1 MTIRVLATLLAACAV
16 TLLAAGPVAAA
27 KPDKAAFELTLLHN
41 NDAESRLL
49 TGNSTANYGGAARFA
64 TVVDRLRAESARP
77 PRSPRRGTLMVS
89 SGDNFLAGLNL
100 NASFEKGIPWYD
112 SIAFNRF
119 GYDAA
124 TIGNHEF
131 DFGPDR
137 LADFIEGTDRRV
149 PFVSANLDVSA
160 EPRLQR
166 LARQG
171 RIRPSTIVKRRG
183 ERIGVIGLTTPL
195 LPTISSPRNVEVS
208 DDLAGIV
215 NAEARRLDRRGVDI
229 IVLSSHLQGVDSERA
244 LVADL
249 RRVDV
254 VIAGGGDE
262 LLANPDDLLVP
273 IGGDPASGFPTPFGP
288 YPLLEDDAEGDE
300 VPIVTTAGE
309 LLYVGRLTM
318 RFDKRGELLD
328 VVDSR
333 SGPVRVS
340 GRAGDP
346 DIAEPDPELVA
357 AVDVPL
363 QEYRAQLEANIIGV
377 SEVPLDARNQ
387 EIRSHETGLGDLVA
401 DGFLYTVN
409 REAAAEGRPV
419 ADVAFSNGGGIRTNS
434 LLLATATPAAPA
446 NVSEA
451 LTFDVLPFDNI
462 LVTVPSVSRD
472 QFKALMEH
480 GVARLPVA
488 DGRFPQ
494 IAGFSM
500 VVNPAAPVG
509 SRVVSIALAN
519 GTPIVA
525 GGAVVDGSAI
535 NVATT
540 NFTANGGDGYPF
552 AGTTAV
558 PSTIPY
564 QQGLFR
570 FLVAADG
577 LNGRITAA
585 RYPVAGAGR
594 IDLTP

>member
-1 MTIRVLATLLAACAV
+1 
-16 TLLAAGPVAAA
+16 
-27 KPDKAAFELTLLHN
+27 
-41 NDAESRLL
+41 
-49 TGNSTANYGGAARFA
+49 
-64 TVVDRLRAESARP
+64 
-77 PRSPRRGTLMVS
+77 
-89 SGDNFLAGLNL
+89 
-100 NASFEKGIPWYD
+100 
-112 SIAFNRF
+112 
-119 GYDAA
+119 
-124 TIGNHEF
+124 
-131 DFGPDR
+131 
-137 LADFIEGTDRRV
+137 
-149 PFVSANLDVSA
+149 
-160 EPRLQR
+160 
-166 LARQG
+166 
-171 RIRPSTIVKRRG
+171 
-183 ERIGVIGLTTPL
+183 
-195 LPTISSPRNVEVS
+195 
-208 DDLAGIV
+208 
-215 NAEARRLDRRGVDI
+215 
-229 IVLSSHLQGVDSERA
+229 
-244 LVADL
+244 
-249 RRVDV
+249 
-254 VIAGGGDE
+254 
-262 LLANPDDLLVP
+262 VP
-273 IGGDPASGFPTPFGP
+273 IGGNPASGFPTPFGP
-288 YPLLEDDAEGDE
+288 YPLLEEDAEGDE

-318 RFDKRGELLD
+318 RFDKRGELLE

-363 QEYRAQLEANIIGV
+363 QEYRAQLEANVIGV

-462 LVTVPSVSRD
+462 LVTVPNVSRE

-494 IAGFSM
+494 IAGYSM
-500 VVNPAAPVG
+500 VVNPAAPAG
-509 SRVVSIALAN
+509 SRVVSITLAN

-525 GGAVVDGSAI
+525 NGAVVAGPAI

-558 PSTIPY
+558 PSTLAY